1 MLHCYKYRRL
11 KPTLLQSRPR
21 LCFNLIG
28 TTIILKI
35 TNFIMNKKLYRIVK
49 KVFIIFLLVSPLM
62 NYPLTLSPAEVVF
75 VFTLLLP
82 SVRRF
87 LAEEVLV
94 MVSTEPQARDGQVTV
109 EPLSP
114 PAVTFCPS
122 KEIL

>member
-1 MLHCYKYRRL
+1 
-11 KPTLLQSRPR
+11 
-21 LCFNLIG
+21 
-28 TTIILKI
+28 
-35 TNFIMNKKLYRIVK
+35 MNKKLYRIVK
-49 KVFIIFLLVSPLM
+49 IVFIIFLLVRPLLT
-62 NYPLTLSPAEVVF
+62 NYSLTLSPAQVVF

-122 KEIL
+122 QEIL